1 MRHLLVAAALLAAAT
16 PALAQ
21 DRLLG
26 LQLSAGGPQGFGG
39 ALVLRPLPWLRVHA
53 GGAHNVLGPGIQGGV
68 TLVPW
73 RLRASPTLTLEAGH
87 FFETD
92 VSDDFEGTFPDAFDP
107 SLREFGYQF
116 YSAQLGVELGS
127 QRSFLFFLRAGLA
140 WMRSGLD
147 AVSGYRPDD
156 DATTVDSSDIR
167 LRAVVP
173 TVNLGVVFFV
183 W

>member
-1 MRHLLVAAALLAAAT
+1 MRSLVVAALLAAA
-16 PALAQ
+16 PAASAQ
-21 DRLLG
+21 DRWLG
-26 LQLSAGGPQGFGG
+26 LQLSAGFPQGFAGS
-39 ALVLRPLPWLRVHA
+39 VVVRPLPWLRVHG

-73 RLRASPTLTLEAGH
+73 RLAVTPTLTLDAGH

-92 VSDDFEGTFPDAFDP
+92 VSDDFSGTFPSAFDP

-116 YSAQLGVELGS
+116 YAAQLGIELGS
-127 QRSFLFFLRAGLA
+127 QRSFLFFLRGGLA
-140 WMRSGLD
+140 WVRSGLD
-147 AVSGYRPDD
+147 GVSGFRPEGED
-156 DATTVDSSDIR
+156 TIVDVSDVK

-173 TVNLGVVFFV
+173 TVNLGLVFFV